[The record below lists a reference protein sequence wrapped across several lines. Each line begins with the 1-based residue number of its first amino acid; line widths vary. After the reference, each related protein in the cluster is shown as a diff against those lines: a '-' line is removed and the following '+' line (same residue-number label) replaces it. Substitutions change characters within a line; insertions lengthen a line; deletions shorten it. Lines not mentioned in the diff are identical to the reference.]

1 VSAPG
6 PESPFRQVLHRPPR
20 LSLRERLG
28 SLGLA
33 MLASALLTVL
43 VFALWWLWIT
53 WMPVDDGRDGP
64 IPLQLDIGG

>member
-1 VSAPG
+1 
-6 PESPFRQVLHRPPR
+6 
-20 LSLRERLG
+20 
-28 SLGLA
+28 